1 VIRLTQTATTHF
13 DRKTAF
19 GHVGDFGNI
28 DRWDPGVVTSTKATP
43 GDVGVGTVYSLV
55 LDYNGR
61 NMEMDYAIT
70 QHDPGRR
77 IVLEGSG
84 SRVKAVDVIEFTEH
98 DDGTLVTY
106 VADLGLTGIARLF
119 QPFMK
124 DRFAKVG
131 RDAGEGLRR
140 WLGELEDAAKASG

>member
-1 VIRLTQTATTHF
+1 MIRLIQTAATHF

-19 GHVGDFGNI
+19 EYVGDFGNI

-43 GDVGVGTVYSLV
+43 GDVGVGTVYELV

-61 NMEMDYAIT
+61 QMEMDYVIAE
-70 QHDPGRR
+70 HDPGRR

-98 DDGTLVTY
+98 DDGTMVTY

-119 QPFMK
+119 QPFVK
-124 DRFAKVG
+124 DRHWP
-131 RDAGEGLRR
+131 LR
-140 WLGELEDAAKASG
+140 